1 MSHLPK
7 SGVFNCV
14 SLIVDE
20 TRNIAKRYLFSKKRV
35 SLISVLTLISI
46 AGVTVGT
53 ALLIIILSVFNGF
66 FDVIQSLLRTYDPD
80 IRIQSSTSPAFSAD
94 SSWLAGFED
103 IEQIVGLTRYV
114 EGKGLIAYEG
124 TRDKV
129 VIVKGIETKSYFP
142 LVEQERA
149 GNMVIP
155 RLSVVD
161 RQPGILIGNDLRSQ
175 LNVVPGDRIA
185 LLSPEGM
192 RRSLTQFSGPRFYSF
207 QVRGMYQLASVYDGS
222 IVFVEIE
229 AAQRLFNLRNAVTG
243 VDIRLQSPDQ
253 ADAVKSK
260 IEQIIGPEYEVK
272 TWYDLQKPLY
282 DIMYIE
288 KWAAYVILSL
298 IIAVAVLNI
307 LGSLTMIVIQKQRDI
322 GILMSMGFTPR
333 HIRSIFMYQ
342 GFFIGLIGSL
352 VGGAIGFV
360 VCYLQDAYGIVK
372 LSGSA
377 AFLIDAYPVL
387 MSWTDIAAVLL
398 VTMSLCLLAALYPA
412 KRAAMVEPSAAIRYE

>member
-1 MSHLPK
+1 M
-7 SGVFNCV
+7 
-14 SLIVDE
+14 
-20 TRNIAKRYLFSKKRV
+20 

-80 IRIQSSTSPAFSAD
+80 IRIQSSTSPSFLAD
-94 SSWLAGFED
+94 STWLSSFDD
-103 IEQIVGLTRYV
+103 IPEVQGVTRYV
-114 EGKGLIAYEG
+114 EGKGLVAYEG

-129 VIVKGIETKSYFP
+129 VIVKGIETSTYFP
-142 LVEQERA
+142 LIEQEKA
-149 GNMVIP
+149 GNLIIP

-207 QVRGMYQLASVYDGS
+207 QVRGTYQLASVYDGS
-222 IVFVEIE
+222 IVFVELE
-229 AAQRLFNLRNAVTG
+229 AAQRLFNLRAAISG
-243 VDIRLQSPDQ
+243 VDLRLESPDQ
-253 ADAVKSK
+253 ANSVKAI
-260 IEQIIGPEYEVK
+260 IEQRLGSDFEVK

-282 DIMYIE
+282 DIMYLE
-288 KWAAYVILSL
+288 KWAAYFILSL

-307 LGSLTMIVIQKQRDI
+307 VGSLTMIVIQKQRDI
-322 GILMSMGFTPR
+322 GILMSMGFTHR
-333 HIRSIFMYQ
+333 HIRSIFLYQ
-342 GFFIGLIGSL
+342 GLYIGLIGSV
-352 VGGAIGFV
+352 VGGTLGFV
-360 VCYLQDAYGIVK
+360 ICYLQDTFGIVK

-387 MSWTDIAAVLL
+387 MSWTDILAVLT
-398 VTMSLCLLAALYPA
+398 VTMILCLLASLYPA
-412 KRAAMVEPSAAIRYE
+412 RRAAMVEPSSAVRYE

>member
-1 MSHLPK
+1 M
-7 SGVFNCV
+7 
-14 SLIVDE
+14 
-20 TRNIAKRYLFSKKRV
+20 
-35 SLISVLTLISI
+35 ISVLTLISI
-46 AGVTVGT
+46 AGVTIGT

-80 IRIQSSTSPAFSAD
+80 IRIQSSSSPAFSAD
-94 SSWLAGFED
+94 STWLTGFQD
-103 IEQIVGLTRYV
+103 IDEIDGITRYV

-142 LVEQERA
+142 LVEQEKA
-149 GNMVIP
+149 GNLVIP
-155 RLSVVD
+155 RLSVHD

-175 LNVVPGDRIA
+175 LNVVPGDRLA

-207 QVRGMYQLASVYDGS
+207 QVRGTYQLASVYDGS
-222 IVFVEIE
+222 IVFVELE
-229 AAQRLFNLRNAVTG
+229 AAQRLFNLRNSVSG

-253 ADAVKSK
+253 ADAVKS
-260 IEQIIGPEYEVK
+260 ILELRLGPEFEVK

-307 LGSLTMIVIQKQRDI
+307 VGSLTMIVIQKQRDI
-322 GILMSMGFTPR
+322 GILMSMGFTPQ
-333 HIRSIFMYQ
+333 HIRAIFMYQ
-342 GFFIGLIGSL
+342 GFYIGLIGSV
-352 VGGAIGFV
+352 VGGAIGFL
-360 VCYLQDAYGIVK
+360 VCYIQDAYGIVK

-387 MSWTDIAAVLL
+387 MSWTDIAAILT

-412 KRAAMVEPSAAIRYE
+412 HRASTVEPSAAIRYE

>member
-1 MSHLPK
+1 
-7 SGVFNCV
+7 
-14 SLIVDE
+14 
-20 TRNIAKRYLFSKKRV
+20 
-35 SLISVLTLISI
+35 VLTLISI

-53 ALLIIILSVFNGF
+53 ALLIVILSVFNGF

-80 IRIQSSTSPAFSAD
+80 IRIQSSSSPAFPAD
-94 SSWLAGFED
+94 STWLSGFQD

-114 EGKGLIAYEG
+114 EGKGLVAYEG

-149 GNMVIP
+149 GNLVIP

-175 LNVVPGDRIA
+175 LNVVPGDRLA

-207 QVRGMYQLASVYDGS
+207 QVRGTYQLASVYDGS
-222 IVFVEIE
+222 IVFVELE
-229 AAQRLFNLRNAVTG
+229 AAQRLFNLRNTVSG
-243 VDIRLQSPDQ
+243 IDIRLQSPEQ
-253 ADAVKSK
+253 ANAVKS
-260 IEQIIGPEYEVK
+260 ILEQRLGSEFEIK

-307 LGSLTMIVIQKQRDI
+307 VGSLTMIVIQKQRDI
-322 GILMSMGFTPR
+322 GILMSMGFTPKQ
-333 HIRSIFMYQ
+333 IRAIFMYQ
-342 GFFIGLIGSL
+342 GFYIGLIGSI
-352 VGGAIGFV
+352 VGGALGFA
-360 VCYLQDAYGIVK
+360 VCYLQDVYGIVK

-377 AFLIDAYPVL
+377 SFLIEAYPVL

-398 VTMSLCLLAALYPA
+398 VTMSLCLVAALYPA
-412 KRAAMVEPSAAIRYE
+412 RRAAMVEPSAAIRYE

>member
-1 MSHLPK
+1 MD
-7 SGVFNCV
+7 V
-14 SLIVDE
+14 

-35 SLISVLTLISI
+35 SLISVLTIISI

-80 IRIQSSTSPAFSAD
+80 IRIQSSASPSFFAD
-94 SSWLAGFED
+94 STWLSGFDD
-103 IEQIVGLTRYV
+103 IPEVRGITRYV

-124 TRDKV
+124 SRDKV
-129 VIVKGIETKSYFP
+129 VIVKGIETSSYFP
-142 LVEQERA
+142 LVEQQNA
-149 GNMVIP
+149 GNLVIP

-192 RRSLTQFSGPRFYSF
+192 RRSLTQFSGPRFYGF
-207 QVRGMYQLASVYDGS
+207 QVRGTYQLASVYDGS
-222 IVFVEIE
+222 IVFVELE
-229 AAQRLFNLRNAVTG
+229 AAQRLFNLRASVSG
-243 VDIRLQSPDQ
+243 VDIRLESPDQ
-253 ADAVKSK
+253 ANSVKALL
-260 IEQIIGPEYEVK
+260 EQRLGDDFEVK

-282 DIMYIE
+282 DIMYLE

-307 LGSLTMIVIQKQRDI
+307 VGSLTMIVIQKQRDI
-322 GILMSMGFTPR
+322 GILMSMGFTPG
-333 HIRSIFMYQ
+333 HIRSIFLYQ
-342 GFFIGLIGSL
+342 GLYIGLIGSV
-352 VGGAIGFV
+352 VGGSLGFA
-360 VCYLQDAYGIVK
+360 VCYLQDTFGLVK

-387 MSWTDIAAVLL
+387 MSWTDIAAVLA
-398 VTMSLCLLAALYPA
+398 VTMSLCLVASLYPA
-412 KRAAMVEPSAAIRYE
+412 RRAAKVEPSTAVRYE

>member
-1 MSHLPK
+1 
-7 SGVFNCV
+7 
-14 SLIVDE
+14 
-20 TRNIAKRYLFSKKRV
+20 
-35 SLISVLTLISI
+35 LISVLTLISI
-46 AGVTVGT
+46 AGVTIGT

-80 IRIQSSTSPAFSAD
+80 IRIQSSSSPAFSAD
-94 SSWLAGFED
+94 STWLAGFQD
-103 IEQIVGLTRYV
+103 IDEIDGITRYV

-142 LVEQERA
+142 LVEQEKA
-149 GNMVIP
+149 GNLVIP
-155 RLSVVD
+155 RLSVLD

-175 LNVVPGDRIA
+175 LNVVPGDRLA

-207 QVRGMYQLASVYDGS
+207 QVRGTYQLASVYDGS

-307 LGSLTMIVIQKQRDI
+307 VGSLTMIVIQKQRDI
-322 GILMSMGFTPR
+322 GILMSMGFTPQ
-333 HIRSIFMYQ
+333 HIRAIFMYQ
-342 GFFIGLIGSL
+342 GFYIGLIGSV
-352 VGGAIGFV
+352 VGGTLGFL
-360 VCYLQDAYGIVK
+360 VCYIQDAFGIVK

-387 MSWTDIAAVLL
+387 MSWTDIAAVLT

-412 KRAAMVEPSAAIRYE
+412 HRASMVEPSAAIRYE

>member
-1 MSHLPK
+1 M
-7 SGVFNCV
+7 
-14 SLIVDE
+14 
-20 TRNIAKRYLFSKKRV
+20 
-35 SLISVLTLISI
+35 
-46 AGVTVGT
+46 
-53 ALLIIILSVFNGF
+53 
-66 FDVIQSLLRTYDPD
+66 IQSLLRNYDPD
-80 IRIQSSTSPAFSAD
+80 IRIQSATAPAFAAD
-94 SSWLAGFED
+94 STWLSGFQD
-103 IEQIVGLTRYV
+103 IKEISGITRYV

-142 LVEQERA
+142 LVEQEKA
-149 GNMVIP
+149 GNVIIP

-175 LNVVPGDRIA
+175 LNVVPGDRLA

-207 QVRGMYQLASVYDGS
+207 QVRGTYQLASVYDGS
-222 IVFVEIE
+222 IVFVELE
-229 AAQRLFNLRNAVTG
+229 AAQRLFNLRNTISG

-253 ADAVKSK
+253 ANAVKSVLEK
-260 IEQIIGPEYEVK
+260 RLGAEFDVK

-322 GILMSMGFTPR
+322 GILMSMGFTPQ

-342 GFFIGLIGSL
+342 GFYIGLIGSL
-352 VGGAIGFV
+352 VGGTLGFL
-360 VCYLQDAYGIVK
+360 VCYLQDTYGIVK

-377 AFLIDAYPVL
+377 AFLIDSYPVL
-387 MSWTDIAAVLL
+387 MSWADIAAVLT
-398 VTMSLCLLAALYPA
+398 VTMALCLLAALYPA
-412 KRAAMVEPSAAIRYE
+412 RRAATVEPSAAIRYE

>member
-1 MSHLPK
+1 
-7 SGVFNCV
+7 
-14 SLIVDE
+14 
-20 TRNIAKRYLFSKKRV
+20 V

>member
-1 MSHLPK
+1 
-7 SGVFNCV
+7 
-14 SLIVDE
+14 
-20 TRNIAKRYLFSKKRV
+20 V

-129 VIVKGIETKSYFP
+129 VIVKGIETKTYFP

-412 KRAAMVEPSAAIRYE
+412 KRASMVEPSAAIRYE

>member
-1 MSHLPK
+1 M
-7 SGVFNCV
+7 
-14 SLIVDE
+14 
-20 TRNIAKRYLFSKKRV
+20 
-35 SLISVLTLISI
+35 ISVLTLISI
-46 AGVTVGT
+46 AGVTIGT

-80 IRIQSSTSPAFSAD
+80 IRIQSSSSPAFSAD
-94 SSWLAGFED
+94 STWLTGFQD
-103 IEQIVGLTRYV
+103 IDEIDGITRYV

-124 TRDKV
+124 TIDKV
-129 VIVKGIETKSYFP
+129 VIVKGIEIKSYFP
-142 LVEQERA
+142 LVEQEKA
-149 GNMVIP
+149 GNLVIP
-155 RLSVVD
+155 QLSVHD

-175 LNVVPGDRIA
+175 LNVVPGDRLA

-207 QVRGMYQLASVYDGS
+207 QVRGTYQLASVYDGS
-222 IVFVEIE
+222 IVFVELE
-229 AAQRLFNLRNAVTG
+229 AAQRLFNLRNSVSG

-253 ADAVKSK
+253 GDAVKSVL
-260 IEQIIGPEYEVK
+260 ELRLGPEFEVK

-307 LGSLTMIVIQKQRDI
+307 VGSLMMIVIQKQRDI
-322 GILMSMGFTPR
+322 GILMSMGFTPQ
-333 HIRSIFMYQ
+333 HIRAIFMYQ
-342 GFFIGLIGSL
+342 GFYIGLIGSV
-352 VGGAIGFV
+352 VGGAIGFL
-360 VCYLQDAYGIVK
+360 VCYIQDAYGIVK

-387 MSWTDIAAVLL
+387 MSWTDIAAILT

-412 KRAAMVEPSAAIRYE
+412 HRASTVEPSAAIRYE

>member
-1 MSHLPK
+1 MD
-7 SGVFNCV
+7 V
-14 SLIVDE
+14 

-80 IRIQSSTSPAFSAD
+80 IRIQSSTSPSFFAD
-94 SSWLAGFED
+94 STWLSGFGD
-103 IEQIVGLTRYV
+103 IPEVQGVTRYV
-114 EGKGLIAYEG
+114 EGKGLVAYEG

-129 VIVKGIETKSYFP
+129 VIVKGIETSSYFP
-142 LVEQERA
+142 LVEQEKA
-149 GNMVIP
+149 GNLIVP

-207 QVRGMYQLASVYDGS
+207 QVRGTYQLASVYDGS
-222 IVFVEIE
+222 IVFVELE
-229 AAQRLFNLRNAVTG
+229 AAQRLFNLRSSISG
-243 VDIRLQSPDQ
+243 VDIRLESPEQ
-253 ADAVKSK
+253 ANSVKAVL
-260 IEQIIGPEYEVK
+260 EQRLGTDFVVK

-282 DIMYIE
+282 DIMYLE
-288 KWAAYVILSL
+288 KWAAYFILSL

-307 LGSLTMIVIQKQRDI
+307 VGSLTMIVIQKQRDI

-333 HIRSIFMYQ
+333 HIRSIFLYQ
-342 GFFIGLIGSL
+342 GLYIGLIGSL
-352 VGGAIGFV
+352 VGGALGFAI
-360 VCYLQDAYGIVK
+360 CYLQDTFGLVK

-387 MSWTDIAAVLL
+387 MSWTDIVAVLT
-398 VTMSLCLLAALYPA
+398 VTMSLCLVASVYPA
-412 KRAAMVEPSAAIRYE
+412 RRAAMVEPSAAVRYE

>member
-1 MSHLPK
+1 MD
-7 SGVFNCV
+7 V
-14 SLIVDE
+14 

-53 ALLIIILSVFNGF
+53 ALLIVILSVFNGF

-80 IRIQSSTSPAFSAD
+80 IRIQSAASPSFVAD
-94 SSWLAGFED
+94 STWLSGFDD
-103 IEQIVGLTRYV
+103 IADVVGVTRYV

-129 VIVKGIETKSYFP
+129 VIVKGIETSSYFP
-142 LVEQERA
+142 LIEQEKA

-175 LNVVPGDRIA
+175 LGVVPGDRLA

-207 QVRGMYQLASVYDGS
+207 EVRGIYQLASVYDGS
-222 IVFVEIE
+222 IVFVELQ
-229 AAQRLFNLRNAVTG
+229 AAQRLFNTRNAITG
-243 VDIRLQSPDQ
+243 VDLRLVSPDR
-253 ADAVKSK
+253 ADAVKALLL
-260 IEQIIGPEYEVK
+260 ERLGPEYDIK

-307 LGSLTMIVIQKQRDI
+307 VGSLTMIVIQKQRDI
-322 GILMSMGFTPR
+322 GILMSMGFTPQ

-342 GFFIGLIGSL
+342 GIYIGLIGSV
-352 VGGAIGFV
+352 VGGLLGFI
-360 VCYLQDAYGIVK
+360 VCYLQDTYGLVK

-377 AFLIDAYPVL
+377 AFLIDAYPV
-387 MSWTDIAAVLL
+387 MMRWTDIVAVLT
-398 VTMSLCLLAALYPA
+398 VTIALCLLAALYPA
-412 KRAAMVEPSAAIRYE
+412 RRASSVDPSAAVRYE

>member
-1 MSHLPK
+1 M
-7 SGVFNCV
+7 
-14 SLIVDE
+14 
-20 TRNIAKRYLFSKKRV
+20 
-35 SLISVLTLISI
+35 LTLISI
-46 AGVTVGT
+46 AGVTIGT

-80 IRIQSSTSPAFSAD
+80 IRIQSSSSPAFSAD
-94 SSWLAGFED
+94 STWLTGFQD
-103 IEQIVGLTRYV
+103 IDEIDGITRYV

-124 TRDKV
+124 TIDKV
-129 VIVKGIETKSYFP
+129 VIVKGIEIKSYFP
-142 LVEQERA
+142 LVEQEKA
-149 GNMVIP
+149 GNLVIP
-155 RLSVVD
+155 QLSVHD

-175 LNVVPGDRIA
+175 LNVVPGDRLA

-207 QVRGMYQLASVYDGS
+207 QVRGTYQLASVYDGS
-222 IVFVEIE
+222 IVFVELE
-229 AAQRLFNLRNAVTG
+229 AAQRLFNLRNSVSG

-253 ADAVKSK
+253 GDAVKSVL
-260 IEQIIGPEYEVK
+260 ELRLGPEFEVK

-307 LGSLTMIVIQKQRDI
+307 VGSLMMIVIQKQRDI
-322 GILMSMGFTPR
+322 GILMSMGFTPQ
-333 HIRSIFMYQ
+333 HIRAIFMYQ
-342 GFFIGLIGSL
+342 GFYIGLIGSV
-352 VGGAIGFV
+352 VGGAIGFL
-360 VCYLQDAYGIVK
+360 VCYIQDAYGIVK

-387 MSWTDIAAVLL
+387 MSWTDIAAILT

-412 KRAAMVEPSAAIRYE
+412 HLASTVEPSAAIRYE

>member
-1 MSHLPK
+1 MD
-7 SGVFNCV
+7 V
-14 SLIVDE
+14 

-80 IRIQSSTSPAFSAD
+80 IRVQSTASPSFMAD
-94 SSWLAGFED
+94 SSWVSGFNDLEG
-103 IEQIVGLTRYV
+103 IVGVTRYV

-129 VIVKGIETKSYFP
+129 VIVKGIETSSYFP
-142 LVEQERA
+142 LIEQEKA
-149 GNMVIP
+149 GNLVIP
-155 RLSVVD
+155 RLAVVD
-161 RQPGILIGNDLRSQ
+161 RQPGILIGNDLRAQ
-175 LNVVPGDRIA
+175 LGVVPGDRLA

-207 QVRGMYQLASVYDGS
+207 QVRGTYQLASVYDGS
-222 IVFVEIE
+222 IVFVELE
-229 AAQRLFNLRNAVTG
+229 AAQRLFSMRNAVTG
-243 VDIRLQSPDQ
+243 VDIRLESPDK
-253 ADAVKSK
+253 ADAMKALLQ
-260 IEQIIGPEYEVK
+260 ERLGPDFEVK

-307 LGSLTMIVIQKQRDI
+307 VGSLTMIVIQKQRDI
-322 GILMSMGFTPR
+322 GILMSMGYTPK

-342 GFFIGLIGSL
+342 GMYIGLIGSV
-352 VGGAIGFV
+352 VGGSLGFL
-360 VCYLQDAYGIVK
+360 VCYMQDAYGLVK

-387 MSWTDIAAVLL
+387 MSWTDIVAVLS
-398 VTMSLCLLAALYPA
+398 VTMVLCLLAALYPA
-412 KRAAMVEPSAAIRYE
+412 RRASSIDPSAAVRYE